1 MLAALVLILTGFGG
15 ISASASEKQRFSKF
29 RQIYEPSGV
38 QQLPD
43 GRFIVVQD
51 ESSHPFDLFV
61 LQQDGK
67 VEETPLYRRS
77 SFSWASANRAL
88 NNFED
93 LEGVASDNDGY
104 IYAITSH
111 SRKASGKRDDAR
123 EQLARFRLDAE
134 QSREVQSIHGL
145 HKLITAKYPAL
156 KRSVKIRDVNKDGW
170 FNVEGLSFDAQKQQL
185 LIGLRGPLSALN
197 QAIIVI
203 LENPGALFDTAEA
216 PRFADQLIRL
226 ELQGGGIRGLAYDPY
241 LGGYL
246 IISARPGKSFKL
258 WFWDGGRDSKP
269 KRVAIK
275 GLKTLRQAEGV
286 TPVQFD
292 GRPQGI
298 LLVSDDGD
306 GITKKVGRYLFIS
319 YQQLSLK

>member
-1 MLAALVLILTGFGG
+1 M
-15 ISASASEKQRFSKF
+15 
-29 RQIYEPSGV
+29 

-51 ESSHPFDLFV
+51 ESSHPFDLLV

-67 VEETPLYRRS
+67 VVETPLYRS
-77 SFSWASANRAL
+77 SLFSWASANRSL
-88 NNFED
+88 NNVED
-93 LEGVASDNDGY
+93 LEGVASDNNGY

-111 SRKASGKRDDAR
+111 SRKDNGKRDDAR
-123 EQLARFRLDAE
+123 ELLVRFQLEGE
-134 QSREVQSIHGL
+134 QSSEVQRMGGLRKSIAVH
-145 HKLITAKYPAL
+145 YPSL
-156 KRSVKIRDVNKDGW
+156 KRAVKERDVKDDGG
-170 FNVEGLSFDAQKQQL
+170 FNIEGLSFDAQKQKL
-185 LIGLRGPLSALN
+185 LIGLRSPLTALN
-197 QAIIVI
+197 QAIIVV
-203 LENPGALFDTAEA
+203 LENPGTLFDAAQE
-216 PRFADQLIRL
+216 PRFADQMIRL
-226 ELQGGGIRGLAYDPY
+226 ELQGGGIRGLAYDPH

-258 WFWDGGRDSKP
+258 WFWEGGRNNKP

-298 LLVSDDGD
+298 LLVSDEGD
-306 GITKKVGRYLFIS
+306 GLTQKEGRYLFIS
-319 YQQLSLK
+319 YQQLSIE